1 MAEPN
6 EKQSKPAPGRD
17 GKGLVPVSSNGHT
30 PVNLTTAVRGAP
42 PPGGGFS
49 LSLVRDALRH
59 WGKIVVPAGL
69 ILGALAGGL
78 AYLLWTPMYEASAW
92 IRIEE
97 SPQVVAFDL
106 KQDSKA
112 AVQTETELIKS
123 PMVVTAALAD
133 MAKASKP
140 VPEIQEQADM
150 AKASKPVP
158 EIQEQADP
166 VNWLVKR
173 LAIKRRGQSEL
184 YELAFASPNPNDAA
198 RVVNAVVIA
207 YLSLRESQER
217 QRGLKVIQILDQEK
231 KDRESKQLASR
242 ENLRKLGIQ
251 LSGRDPFPDKS
262 QRDAVARNPASELE
276 ARLVREE
283 VEEVVLKARIKALE
297 EVAGTAKTG
306 ASEKSADTDRTG
318 LAVGSAIA
326 RSVTPV
332 PTLLE
337 SYRKAP
343 WDLGAY
349 SAEGV
354 ESRIDAHPEIQRL
367 KSLIL
372 VNEAKIQEIASKS
385 TEGMNHPSCKG
396 LREQIARDER
406 TVETLRAKVREDISA
421 QMRVQR
427 REKLGEELAAMHL
440 DLQSRRSAI
449 AEWRKRHKDELA
461 KQEKD
466 TGESF
471 ELLFQ
476 KAELDRADR
485 VLDRVSQRLL
495 ELKTEQGAP
504 SRVRVEAAAKAPLA
518 PVEVFPFKTVIP
530 ASLLGLCLPLLL
542 ATLWEHFA
550 QRLSDPASLERQCNL
565 RIVAEIARFPES
577 SRRHRGLGGKNGQ
590 RGLTMFQESVD
601 TLRTRLLL
609 GDQSVSTRVLAVTSA
624 VNDEGKTSLA
634 VQLAVS
640 IAQSSGEPTLLID
653 GDVRSSDVHRVFD
666 IPLEPGLSSVLR
678 GETGL
683 EEAIAAVWKGRLH
696 VLPAGR
702 LRGSP
707 HRLITNDSWAA
718 LLEQIPATYSHVV
731 IDTPPVL
738 AASEALVFARNADA
752 TILCARRDVS
762 RTLQVRKAFEHLV
775 TTGAHVVAAAFNGV
789 SLREYAHRYGS
800 YPYPES
806 PAK

>member
-6 EKQSKPAPGRD
+6 EKQPKPAPGRD

-42 PPGGGFS
+42 PPGQGFS

-59 WGKIVVPAGL
+59 WGKLVVPAGL

-78 AYLLWTPMYEASAW
+78 AYLLWTPKYEASAW
-92 IRIEE
+92 VRIEE

-112 AVQTETELIKS
+112 AVQTETELIRS
-123 PMVVTAALAD
+123 PMVVAAALAD
-133 MAKASKP
+133 TALT
-140 VPEIQEQADM
+140 
-150 AKASKPVP
+150 SKPVP

-184 YELAFASPNPNDAA
+184 YEVTFVSPNPNDAA
-198 RVVNAVVIA
+198 RVVNAVVKA
-207 YLSLRESQER
+207 YLSLRESQDR
-217 QRGLKVIQILDQEK
+217 QRALKVIQVLQEEK
-231 KDRESKQLASR
+231 SIREKQQELSRESLR
-242 ENLRKLGIQ
+242 ELGMR
-251 LSGRDPFPDKS
+251 LTGRDPFPDKS

-283 VEEVVLKARIKALE
+283 VEEVVLRARIKALE
-297 EVAGTAKTG
+297 EVAGMAKTG
-306 ASEKSADTDRTG
+306 VSEKAAGTDRTG
-318 LAVGSAIA
+318 VAVGSAVA
-326 RSVTPV
+326 RSLAPV

-337 SYRKAP
+337 TYRKAP
-343 WDLGAY
+343 WDLAAVSAGGAE
-349 SAEGV
+349 A
-354 ESRIDAHPEIQRL
+354 RIDAHPEIQRL
-367 KSLIL
+367 KATIL
-372 VNEAKIQEIASKS
+372 ANEAKIQEIASKAI
-385 TEGMNHPSCKG
+385 EGVNHPRCKE
-396 LREQIARDER
+396 LREQIARDEG
-406 TVETLRAKVREDISA
+406 TVETLRAKVRQDVAA
-421 QMRVQR
+421 QMRLQR
-427 REKLGEELAAMHL
+427 QEKVGEELAAMRL
-440 DLQSRRSAI
+440 ELQSRQSAI
-449 AEWRKRHKDELA
+449 ALWRQRYETELG
-461 KQEKD
+461 KQKKD

-471 ELLFQ
+471 KMLFQ
-476 KAELDRADR
+476 RAELERADK

-504 SRVRVEAAAKAPLA
+504 SRVQVVEDAKAPPG
-518 PVEVFPFKTVIP
+518 PVELFPFKTVIP

-550 QRLSDPASLERQCNL
+550 KRLSDPASLERQCNL

-640 IAQSSGEPTLLID
+640 IAQSSREPTLLID

-678 GETGL
+678 GESGL
-683 EEAIAAVWKGRLH
+683 EEAISAVWKGRLH

-789 SLREYAHRYGS
+789 SLREYAYRYGS

>member
-17 GKGLVPVSSNGHT
+17 GRGLVPVSSNGHT

-42 PPGGGFS
+42 PPSGGFS

-69 ILGALAGGL
+69 ILGALAGGA
-78 AYLLWTPMYEASAW
+78 AYLLWTPKYEASAW
-92 IRIEE
+92 VRIEE
-97 SPQVVAFDL
+97 SPLFVAFDP

-112 AVQTETELIKS
+112 AVQTEIELINS
-123 PMVVTAALAD
+123 PMVIGAALAD
-133 MAKASKP
+133 TALASKP
-140 VPEIQEQADM
+140 VPEIQEQADRVGWL
-150 AKASKPVP
+150 AKRVAV
-158 EIQEQADP
+158 
-166 VNWLVKR
+166 
-173 LAIKRRGQSEL
+173 KRRGQSEIWDIK
-184 YELAFASPNPNDAA
+184 FASSDPNDAA
-198 RVVNAVVIA
+198 RVVKTVVAA
-207 YLSLRESQER
+207 YLRLRESQER

-242 ENLRKLGIQ
+242 ESLRKLGMQ
-251 LSGRDPFPDKS
+251 LTGRDPFPDRS

-283 VEEVVLKARIKALE
+283 VEEVVLRARIKALE

-318 LAVGSAIA
+318 VAAGSAIA

-337 SYRKAP
+337 TYRKTP
-343 WDLGAY
+343 WDLAAVSDGGAE
-349 SAEGV
+349 ARV
-354 ESRIDAHPEIQRL
+354 DAHPEIQRL
-367 KSLIL
+367 KSMIL
-372 VNEAKIQEIASKS
+372 ANEAKIQEIASKS
-385 TEGMNHPSCKG
+385 TEGASHPRCKE

-406 TVETLRAKVREDISA
+406 TVETLRGKVRQDIAA
-421 QMRVQR
+421 QLRGQR
-427 REKLGEELAAMHL
+427 QEKLGEELAAMRL
-440 DLQSRRSAI
+440 ELQSRQA
-449 AEWRKRHKDELA
+449 ATALWRQRYETELG
-461 KQEKD
+461 KQKKD

-471 ELLFQ
+471 EMLFQ
-476 KAELDRADR
+476 RAELDRADK
-485 VLDRVSQRLL
+485 VLDLVSNRLL
-495 ELKTEQGAP
+495 QLKTEQGAP
-504 SRVRVEAAAKAPLA
+504 SRVQLWKEAEAPLA

-550 QRLSDPASLERQCNL
+550 KRLSDPASLERQCNL

-577 SRRHRGLGGKNGQ
+577 SRRHRGLGGKNGH

-678 GETGL
+678 GESGL

-718 LLEQIPATYSHVV
+718 LLDQIPATYSHVV

-762 RTLQVRKAFEHLV
+762 RTLQVRKAYEHLV

-806 PAK
+806 PTK

>member
-6 EKQSKPAPGRD
+6 EKQPKPAPGRD

-140 VPEIQEQADM
+140 VPEIQEQAD
-150 AKASKPVP
+150 
-158 EIQEQADP
+158 P

-184 YELAFASPNPNDAA
+184 YEVTFASPRPNDAA
-198 RVVNAVVIA
+198 RVVNAVVGA
-207 YLSLRESQER
+207 YVNLHESQGR
-217 QRGLKVIQILDQEK
+217 QRGLKIIQLLQETK
-231 KDRESKQLASR
+231 SDRESKQRSSHESIR
-242 ENLRKLGIQ
+242 QLGIQ
-251 LSGRDPFPDKS
+251 LTGRDPFPDKS
-262 QRDAVARNPASELE
+262 QRDAAARNPASELE

-283 VEEVVLKARIKALE
+283 VEEVVLSARIKALE

-306 ASEKSADTDRTG
+306 ASEKSAGTDRTG
-318 LAVGSAIA
+318 MAVGSAVA
-326 RSVTPV
+326 RSLAPV

-337 SYRKAP
+337 TYRRTP
-343 WDLGAY
+343 WDLAAASDGGAE
-349 SAEGV
+349 A
-354 ESRIDAHPEIQRL
+354 RIDAHPEIQRV
-367 KSLIL
+367 KTMIL
-372 VNEAKIQEIASKS
+372 AQEAKIEEIASKS
-385 TEGMNHPSCKG
+385 TEGVNHPRCKE
-396 LREQIARDER
+396 LRGQIARDER
-406 TVETLRAKVREDISA
+406 TVETLRAKVRQDIAA
-421 QMRVQR
+421 QLRGQR
-427 REKLGEELAAMHL
+427 QEKLGEELAAMHL
-440 DLQSRRSAI
+440 DLQSRQSAI
-449 AEWRKRHKDELA
+449 ALWRQRYETELA
-461 KQEKD
+461 KQKKD
-466 TGESF
+466 TGEIYDLLSKRW
-471 ELLFQ
+471 ELERGD
-476 KAELDRADR
+476 K
-485 VLDRVSQRLL
+485 VLDLISARLL
-495 ELKTEQGAP
+495 QLKTEQEAP
-504 SRVRVEAAAKAPLA
+504 SRVDLLRDAVAPPA

-550 QRLSDPASLERQCNL
+550 KRLSDPASLERQCNL

-678 GETGL
+678 GESGL
-683 EEAIAAVWKGRLH
+683 EQAIAAVWKGRLH
-696 VLPAGR
+696 VLPAGK

-718 LLEQIPATYSHVV
+718 LLDQIPATYSHVV

-762 RTLQVRKAFEHLV
+762 RTLQVRKAYEHLV

-806 PAK
+806 PSK